1 MAFPAMSKKA
11 GPREQG
17 HGIDLSQRFVLLD
30 HPASRAQRDEAA
42 PEPGDGSRARAE
54 LLKRKWEAWIEFNQP
69 ELQGVDLRRSIA
81 PRFPARIKIDIRLS
95 RFLTKETVF
104 QRRSCQASEEFASD
118 HRSI

>member
-1 MAFPAMSKKA
+1 MASIYLNGSYYWITLRHPVN
-11 GPREQG
+11 GTRQR
-17 HGIDLSQRFVLLD
+17 LSL
-30 HPASRAQRDEAA
+30 ET
-42 PEPGDGSRARAE
+42 GSRARAE